1 LRATTKAT
9 IAVLFLAGVAPY
21 VNAQTAD
28 HRIVTPQDMKW
39 SAAPAVLPKG
49 AEMVLLY
56 GDPSKEG
63 PFSLRLRFPAN
74 YHVPPHTH
82 PVDEIVT
89 VLSGTFKLG
98 MGETADESKAKALPA
113 GSFFGFPPG
122 MAHFV
127 YTDEPTVFQIN
138 SVGPWALN
146 YVNPADD
153 PRKAK

>member
-1 LRATTKAT
+1 MRATTKAT
-9 IAVLFLAGVAPY
+9 LAVLLLSAVVPQAY
-21 VNAQTAD
+21 AQNAD
-28 HRIVTPQDMKW
+28 HRIFTPQEMKW
-39 SAAPAVLPKG
+39 STAPAVLPKG

-63 PFSLRLRFPAN
+63 PFSLRIRVPAD

-98 MGETADESKAKALPA
+98 MGEKADESKAKALPA

-127 YTDEPTVFQIN
+127 YTDEPTIFQIN
-138 SVGPWALN
+138 SVGPWGLN
-146 YVNPADD
+146 YINPADD
-153 PRKAK
+153 PRKVN